1 APLSDVLRLL
11 LASGGDGRPG
21 DADDALAAL
30 SRVAAAEAPPAPASA
45 AVEDRPR
52 AVSDSAAR
60 VTVHTA
66 DGPVDATWTG
76 PERIEVPTA
85 ALGRS
90 KLVEVEG
97 PDGMRTLGLVERV
110 DEAAG
115 STVIRVNRPTSSDR
129 RVSDEGLD
137 SVLRDLKRR

>member
-1 APLSDVLRLL
+1 
-11 LASGGDGRPG
+11 LATGGDGRPG
-21 DADDALAAL
+21 GRGGRAGGPVPHRRRGGVGGHG
-30 SRVAAAEAPPAPASA
+30 SAPTTGD
-45 AVEDRPR
+45 DRPR
-52 AVSDSAAR
+52 AAPASAAR

-66 DGPVDATWTG
+66 DGPVEATWTG

-115 STVIRVNRPTSSDR
+115 RAVIRVNRPTSDR